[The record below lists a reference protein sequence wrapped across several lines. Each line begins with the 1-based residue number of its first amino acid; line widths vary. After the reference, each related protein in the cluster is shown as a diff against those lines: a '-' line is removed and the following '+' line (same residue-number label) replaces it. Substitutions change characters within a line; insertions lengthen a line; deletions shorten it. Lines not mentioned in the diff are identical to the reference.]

1 MDFLNAPLDPETIGL
16 SLRVDRYINA
26 RAAGHWQDPR
36 DIVGMDVML
45 SKPLRFY
52 SSYCSLSMSERAEI
66 AEDQLVVYY
75 KCVLKDQ
82 EDVVEHMKS
91 QVGAM
96 LQENRELEQEVG
108 RLNGV
113 ESDLRYEITTYIDK
127 LN

>member
-1 MDFLNAPLDPETIGL
+1 MDFLNAPRDPNTIGL

-36 DIVGMDVML
+36 DILSMDEML

-52 SSYCSLSMSERAEI
+52 SSYCSLSFSERAEI

-75 KCVLKDQ
+75 KCVLTDQ

-91 QVGAM
+91 QVAAM
-96 LQENRELEQEVG
+96 IQENHELEHEVG
-108 RLNGV
+108 RLNDV
-113 ESDLRYEITTYIDK
+113 ESDLRHEISSYIDK